1 MAKSTKTG
9 KPKTTAKKTVKRST
23 EADNL
28 AQELKSLI
36 PKLDEEGLAFLVKQA
51 HVHLYNMQVD
61 ALNQTMIKD
70 EQRKS
75 KTVSK
80 PKKVIETGNYFDIKI
95 SGTGSGYHILC
106 NNMWISFTVKEITA
120 MVKIV
125 KGEGSDLEIRER
137 LYNWLSRERSDF
149 ANTASIADKFDKK
162 LTLLINL
169 LNENFKLKK

>member
-1 MAKSTKTG
+1 MAKVTKSV
-9 KPKTTAKKTVKRST
+9 KSKTTAKKSVKKSA
-23 EADNL
+23 EEENL
-28 AQELKSLI
+28 AKELKSLI

-75 KTVSK
+75 KTLSK
-80 PKKVIETGNYFDIKI
+80 PQKTVKNVNFFDIKI
-95 SGTGSGYHILC
+95 SDTGSGYHILC
-106 NNMWISFTVKEITA
+106 NNTWISFTGKEITA

-125 KGEGSDLEIRER
+125 KGEGSNLEIRER
-137 LYNWLSRERSDF
+137 LYNWLFRERSDLLI
-149 ANTASIADKFDKK
+149 TASIANKFDDK
-162 LTLLINL
+162 LTSLINL